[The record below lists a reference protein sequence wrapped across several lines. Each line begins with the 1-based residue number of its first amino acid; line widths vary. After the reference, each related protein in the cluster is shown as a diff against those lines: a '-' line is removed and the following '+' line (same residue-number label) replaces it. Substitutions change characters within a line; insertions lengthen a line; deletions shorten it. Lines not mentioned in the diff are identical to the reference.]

1 MIISISGD
9 LGSGKSTVAQI
20 IAKQLNLKHYSSGDL
35 FRHIAKEKGVTM
47 EQLLKIGE
55 QSDALDIEIDKYVE
69 ELGQTEDNFIID
81 SRLAWHFIPHSFKVF
96 LTVDEKIGAQRI
108 LTHKRAEEQ
117 AATVE
122 EMVEKNKQRRASE
135 IKRYKE
141 YYNLDLS
148 NIAQYDLIINT
159 SSIPAEEVAQKV
171 LDALPK

>member
-20 IAKQLNLKHYSSGDL
+20 IAKNLSLKHYSSGDL
-35 FRHIAKEKGVTM
+35 FRHIAKEKGITI
-47 EQLLKIGE
+47 EELLKIGE
-55 QSDALDIEIDKYVE
+55 GSDALDIEIDQYVE
-69 ELGQTEDNFIID
+69 KLGQTEDNFIID
-81 SRLAWHFIPHSFKVF
+81 SRLAWHFIPQSFKVF
-96 LTVDEKIGAQRI
+96 LKVDEIVGAQRI
-108 LTHKRAEEQ
+108 IDQQRAEEQ

-122 EMVEKNKQRRASE
+122 EMVNKNKQRRLSE

-148 NIAQYDLIINT
+148 DIDQYDLIINT

-171 LDALPK
+171 LQSLPK